1 MVSKLWGSESTDNV
15 ISTVISMGGLE
26 EGTGLGVLAKPRL
39 ILALA
44 APDCFSVIKCSGSGH
59 TFLTI

>member
-1 MVSKLWGSESTDNV
+1 MLLALLFQW
-15 ISTVISMGGLE
+15 GGLE